1 VEDRRNVREL
11 TRRERLT
18 RCYRHQEQD
27 RPCVYIRTAFPPDD
41 PSYDRLKAYMRA
53 HTERKAFWDTAAC
66 ESHHRIDRR
75 REPHSDD
82 WELEVLTLHTP
93 AGPLQSTRLV
103 SLKGQ
108 PGLDRSH
115 FIKGPEDVETY
126 LSLPL
131 PDVGGDVSAHARCEA
146 AIGDAGIAEAGLG
159 HNPGGVAV
167 ELLGSELFAL
177 MSVTHRDLLHALC
190 EWRMNVLL
198 NRLRYLLA
206 HGVGPFFSISGEEL
220 IIPPVHSPRDFRDF
234 NVRYDRP
241 ILDMIHEAGGRV
253 HVHCHGSIRKVIGDM
268 VDVGIDVLHPFEPP
282 PQGDITAAE
291 AKAAARGRMSL
302 EGNIQIDRMYGCGP
316 DEIREETLALIRD
329 AFDDRRGLTVCPTAS
344 PYMRDKG
351 EACFPAFQAMIDTV
365 TGWAP

>member
-1 VEDRRNVREL
+1 MTEL

-18 RCYRHQEQD
+18 RCYFHQEQD
-27 RPCVYIRTAFPPDD
+27 RPAVYVRTAFPPDD
-41 PSYDRLKAYMRA
+41 ASYDRLKAYMA
-53 HTERKAFWDTAAC
+53 VHTERKTFWDTASC
-66 ESHHRIDRR
+66 ESASRIERR

-82 WELEVLTLHTP
+82 WDLQVVTLHTP
-93 AGPLQSTRLV
+93 AGVLGGSRLV

-108 PGLDRSH
+108 PGLERTH

-126 LSLPL
+126 LSLPM
-131 PDVGGDVSAHARCEA
+131 PDVGGDVSAQARCEE

-159 HNPGGVAV
+159 HNPGGLAV

-177 MSVTHRDLLHALC
+177 MSVTHRDLIHALC
-190 EWRMNVLL
+190 ERRMNVLL

-206 HGVGPFFSISGEEL
+206 QGVGPFFALSGEEY
-220 IIPPVHSPRDFRDF
+220 IIPPMHSPRDFRDF

-253 HVHCHGSIRKVIGDM
+253 HIHSHGSIRQVIGDFVEM
-268 VDVGIDVLHPFEPP
+268 GTDVLHPFEPP
-282 PQGDITAAE
+282 PQGNITAAE

-302 EGNIQIDRMYGCGP
+302 EGNIQIDRMYGAGP
-316 DEIREETLALIRD
+316 DEMREETRALIRD

-344 PYMRDKG
+344 PYIRGQG
-351 EACFPAFQAMIDTV
+351 ESCFPTFKAMIDAV
-365 TGWAP
+365 TEWRP